1 MLPAFGRDKLL
12 ARISP
17 EFGPNMIS
25 RENAQRKIVVMCNV
39 AERALGN
46 VIADIQKS
54 IAQQVKLPQ
63 GYYVE
68 YGGQFESAEETRR
81 RLTVLGV
88 LVVLGIGFL
97 LHLVFRSVR
106 DSLLIM
112 VNLPLALI
120 GGVAGVFVSGG
131 HLSVASVIRFIS
143 VFGIA
148 TRNGILGVHVPGHYQ
163 PPLVT
168 VYHVLA
174 DRLITMPERS
184 SPAWFGSN

>member
-1 MLPAFGRDKLL
+1 
-12 ARISP
+12 
-17 EFGPNMIS
+17 MIS

-39 AERALGN
+39 ADRALGS
-46 VIADIQKS
+46 VIADIQKT
-54 IAQQVKLPQ
+54 IAEQVELPQ

-112 VNLPLALI
+112 VNLRWLSSVALRC
-120 GGVAGVFVSGG
+120 VCLRRHPVR
-131 HLSVASVIRFIS
+131 ASVIGFIS

-148 TRNGILGVHVPGHYQ
+148 ARNGIMMVSHIAICSGTKVSPTFPKRSAAGA
-163 PPLVT
+163 T
-168 VYHVLA
+168 ERLA
-174 DRLITMPERS
+174 PILMTALAAGLALILWPSAVS
-184 SPAWFGSN
+184 SPA